1 LERQSIDN
9 VKRYIVF
16 YVKCSNTKGDLK
28 MNNEIS
34 TVLRSCF
41 MASLFLMPLFVAAF
55 AGYVVN

>member
-1 LERQSIDN
+1 
-9 VKRYIVF
+9 
-16 YVKCSNTKGDLK
+16 

-34 TVLRSCF
+34 IMLRSCF